1 MSTIYGHH
9 GKGLIAEYAL
19 KDISISVGVSEYQL
33 VASIPE
39 YLKVSLPAIEEL
51 EAEFADV

>member
-9 GKGLIAEYAL
+9 GKGLIAGYAL

-39 YLKVSLPAIEEL
+39 YLKVSLLTIEEL